1 MESNTPRGSAAELAS
16 PYGNRPL
23 TLVQHLI
30 ISAFWFATNFQWGP
44 MILIL
49 LPGDIG
55 RLAGPDK
62 ASVLGKVGYLAIIAI
77 VVPLISG
84 AMSDRCRRKE
94 GRRKPY
100 IAVGVVLNIVGL
112 LLMAYS
118 VISLKSWVA
127 YLASYGVVQF
137 GNNIASGAYMGV
149 IPDVVRKDEH
159 GKASGFMALM
169 SQLGTLIGIIVVG
182 VILKSDQTFL
192 RYGII
197 SVLLAV
203 TGAVSYYGI
212 KESPLKTEV
221 EPFRIVEYA
230 KSLWIDPR
238 KYPNFAWVWITRFLV
253 MLGFYSIVPFINYYL
268 MDVVRI
274 PSSDVEKKASAL
286 FALIL
291 IVSSLTG
298 IFGGLL
304 SDKIGR
310 KRVVYVANA
319 VMAVIAPAFVICN
332 NYIGALVVG
341 AIFGLGYGAYLS
353 VDYALGTDVLPHKEE
368 AGKDMAVWHVAMTLP
383 QSIGQPF
390 AAFLLAIPGYTI
402 EKSLKLGEKDI
413 IHYGTSGYGYIFL
426 FCTFCLGLGAYLLRN
441 LKGIR

>member
-1 MESNTPRGSAAELAS
+1 
-16 PYGNRPL
+16 
-23 TLVQHLI
+23 
-30 ISAFWFATNFQWGP
+30 

-55 RLAGPDK
+55 RLAGPEK
-62 ASVLGKVGYLAIIAI
+62 ANVLGKVGYLAIIAI

-84 AMSDRCRRKE
+84 ALSDRCKRKE

-100 IAVGVVLNIVGL
+100 IAVGVVLNIIGL
-112 LLMAYS
+112 MLMAYS
-118 VISLKSWVA
+118 VVSLKSWVA

-137 GNNIASGAYMGV
+137 GNNIASGAYMGI

-169 SQLGTLIGIIVVG
+169 SQFGTLIGIIIIGIV
-182 VILKSDQTFL
+182 LKSDQTFL
-192 RYGII
+192 RYGTIGF
-197 SVLLAV
+197 LLAIS
-203 TGAVSYYGI
+203 GAMSYFGI
-212 KESPLKTEV
+212 KENQLKV
-221 EPFRIVEYA
+221 DLEPFKVGQYI

-253 MLGFYSIVPFINYYL
+253 MLGFYSIVPYINFYL
-268 MDVVRI
+268 MDVVQI
-274 PSSDVEKKASAL
+274 PSTNVEAKASIL

-298 IFGGLL
+298 IYGGLL

-310 KRVVYVANA
+310 KGVVYVANA
-319 VMAVIAPAFVICN
+319 VMAVIAPAFIICHN
-332 NYIGALVVG
+332 FYAALIVG

-368 AGKDMAVWHVAMTLP
+368 AGKDMAIWHVAMTLP
-383 QSIGQPF
+383 QSIGQPL
-390 AAFLLAIPGYTI
+390 ASRLLTISGYTL
-402 EKSLKLGEKDI
+402 EKSHVIGEKDI
-413 IHYGTSGYGYIFL
+413 VHYSTTGYGYIFV
-426 FCTFCLGLGAYLLRN
+426 FCTVCLALGAYLLRN
-441 LKGIR
+441 LKGIK